1 MLIYFIYFI
10 VADIIEVYY
19 TTLSC
24 RNPSWEANA
33 RVATACKARPVG
45 APSAASKVVE
55 NLWKTYGKP
64 MENLWMF
71 MDFLASPYGKPK
83 DFH

>member
-45 APSAASKVVE
+45 APSAASKVRE
-55 NLWKTYGKP
+55 TLWKTYGKP
-64 MENLWMF
+64 MDVHGFSSKPLW
-71 MDFLASPYGKPK
+71 KT
-83 DFH
+83 

>member
-1 MLIYFIYFI
+1 MIIHFIYFI

-45 APSAASKVVE
+45 APSAASKSG
-55 NLWKTYGKP
+55 GKP
-64 MENLWMF
+64 VENLWMF
-71 MDFLASPYGKPK
+71 MDFLGSP
-83 DFH
+83 